1 MLIKTGSLCRFLEE
15 GRANVLV
22 LQDKNR
28 IYRIPIEKIHA
39 NPAQPRK
46 IFYDTDLKELADS
59 IRENGLLQP
68 ITVRKIGTEF
78 ELVAGERRLRASKMA
93 GCSVISCIL
102 TACDDRQSAVYALLE
117 NLQRKDLEIFEEAE
131 GLQKIIKEWGI
142 TQEEAAL
149 RLGKSQSALANKLRL
164 LRLSPQERKI
174 ITENELTERHARAF
188 LRIQNEEQ
196 RSIILKEVIEKNLNV
211 AQTEKLVAD
220 AITVRPLPQKTPKRR
235 LFVAKD
241 IRIFMNTIDHAVDTM
256 KQSGIA
262 AIAEKQETET
272 VIEYRIRIEK
282 AEGVKRL
289 SLIKSI

>member
-1 MLIKTGSLCRFLEE
+1 M
-15 GRANVLV
+15 

-46 IFYDTDLKELADS
+46 IFCDTDLKELADS

-68 ITVRKIGTEF
+68 IMVRKVGTEF

-102 TACDDRQSAVYALLE
+102 TVCDDRQSAVYALLE

-220 AITVRPLPQKTPKRR
+220 AIMVRPLSQKTPKRR

-282 AEGVKRL
+282 TEGAKRL